1 MRKLNYEIN
10 LDLFEKIE
18 EEIVPILFTEHQFDL
33 IIKKFS
39 NKTLSQSEKN
49 EFSITISKKMNA
61 INTILE
67 KETDNIFVYREENML
82 SARLSEAK
90 KFIKQL
96 SRKFKNKHI
105 IISGSFLY
113 KQKYEDIDVFVIEKL
128 EKEDAY
134 FNNFH
139 VSYLTE
145 DVYRSLFFAS
155 ARKLCISNR
164 KITSQEIKEKIT
176 TDTVISL
183 YQELFNDLDRDFEG
197 VKKTLRGFLLQSA
210 FISKAPIP
218 DSQELSQQI
227 DLILRSNKPKEIVKN
242 IFVNSIAVNKN
253 RKSIISKM
261 KNIINSYLEIMKEYP
276 KFKDY
281 YLDIISS
288 FREVVNIAS

>member
-49 EFSITISKKMNA
+49 EFSRTISKKMNA

-128 EKEDAY
+128 EK
-134 FNNFH
+134 
-139 VSYLTE
+139 
-145 DVYRSLFFAS
+145 
-155 ARKLCISNR
+155 
-164 KITSQEIKEKIT
+164 
-176 TDTVISL
+176 
-183 YQELFNDLDRDFEG
+183 
-197 VKKTLRGFLLQSA
+197 KTL
-210 FISKAPIP
+210 I
-218 DSQELSQQI
+218 
-227 DLILRSNKPKEIVKN
+227 LI
-242 IFVNSIAVNKN
+242 IFT
-253 RKSIISKM
+253 
-261 KNIINSYLEIMKEYP
+261 
-276 KFKDY
+276 
-281 YLDIISS
+281 
-288 FREVVNIAS
+288 